1 MGIYQK
7 PCLGK
12 GSSER
17 HRGLESPYLGTNFA
31 VGTQIAKYVG
41 FFRGRCGGNRTD
53 PTTHTES
60 QFYGSSSHAATSPC
74 FLPGFIAQTQ
84 ITAQG

>member
-17 HRGLESPYLGTNFA
+17 HRGPESPYLGTNFA

-41 FFRGRCGGNRTD
+41 FFRGRCGGNRELTLQ
-53 PTTHTES
+53 HTQS
-60 QFYGSSSHAATSPC
+60 LNFMAVLLMLPPAPVF
-74 FLPGFIAQTQ
+74 FLVS
-84 ITAQG
+84 